1 MDEDFLK
8 DRLDLRKK
16 EGVYRSLTTNKG
28 IDFCSNDYLGIVTN
42 GLIRPDRISQ
52 SAASRF
58 GSTGSRLIS
67 GNSQLCEDTEKLI
80 AEFHQSEAALLFNS
94 GYDANLGLMS
104 CIATRTDTIVYDKLS
119 HASIRDG
126 VSLSP
131 ARSFSFD
138 HNSPNDL
145 KIKLKQASGRVFV
158 VTESLFSMDGDLAPL
173 NELAAICKHHG
184 AFLIVDEAHATG
196 IIGARGEGWV
206 QHCQLE
212 KSCFAR
218 VITFG
223 KALGCHGAAVLGS
236 GSLRDYL
243 VNFSRSFIFTTAMP
257 AVNVSAI
264 AEAYAVFPQLAE
276 ERQKLNSLVRQFQAQ
291 TRSISRTTINTPI
304 QAVMIPG
311 NEKVRKIATAMQV
324 TGLDTRPILSPTVP
338 PGTERIRIVIH
349 SFNTAEQITMLSEEL
364 SKLLR
369 LSVNP

>member
-28 IDFCSNDYLGIVTN
+28 IDFCTNDYLGIVTN
-42 GLIRPDRISQ
+42 GLIRPERINQ
-52 SAASRF
+52 SAAGHF

-67 GNSQLCEDTEKLI
+67 GNSGLFEDTEKLI
-80 AEFHQSEAALLFNS
+80 AEFHHSEAALLYNS
-94 GYDANLGLMS
+94 GYDANLGLIS

-126 VSLSP
+126 IRLSA

-138 HNSPNDL
+138 HNNPDDL
-145 KIKLKQASGRVFV
+145 KSKLKQASGKVFV

-173 NELAAICKHHG
+173 NDLATICDRHG
-184 AFLIVDEAHATG
+184 ALLIVDEAHATG
-196 IIGARGEGWV
+196 IVGARGEGLV
-206 QHCQLE
+206 QHCQLVHA
-212 KSCFAR
+212 CFAR
-218 VITFG
+218 IVTFG
-223 KALGCHGAAVLGS
+223 KALGCHGAAILGS
-236 GSLRDYL
+236 RSLRDYL
-243 VNFSRSFIFTTAMP
+243 VNFSKSFIFTTAMP
-257 AVNVSAI
+257 PINVSAI
-264 AEAYAVFPQLAE
+264 AEAYAVFPQLTE
-276 ERQKLNSLVRQFQAQ
+276 ERLKLNALAKQFRDQ
-291 TRSISRTTINTPI
+291 TKGISGTSTNTPI

-311 NEKVRKIATAMQV
+311 NEMVRKIATALQA

-349 SFNTAEQITMLSEEL
+349 SFNTVQQISVLAEEL

>member
-1 MDEDFLK
+1 MDEDFLNDK
-8 DRLDLRKK
+8 RDLRTK

-42 GLIRPDRISQ
+42 GLIRPDRINQ
-52 SAASRF
+52 ATASHF

-67 GNSQLCEDTEKLI
+67 GNSQLFENTEKLI
-80 AEFHQSEAALLFNS
+80 AEFHQSEAALIFNS
-94 GYDANLGLMS
+94 GYDANLGLIS
-104 CIATRTDTIVYDKLS
+104 CIATRIDTIVYDKLS
-119 HASIRDG
+119 HASLRAGIR
-126 VSLSP
+126 LSA

-138 HNSPNDL
+138 HNSPDDL
-145 KIKLKQASGRVFV
+145 RLKLKQASGRVFV

-173 NELAAICKHHG
+173 NELATICDQYG
-184 AFLIVDEAHATG
+184 ALLIVDEAHATG
-196 IIGARGEGWV
+196 IIGVRGEGWV

-212 KSCFAR
+212 QRCFAR
-218 VITFG
+218 VVTFG

-236 GSLRDYL
+236 RSLRDYL

-257 AVNVSAI
+257 AINVSAI
-264 AEAYAVFPQLAE
+264 AEAYAVFPHLAE
-276 ERQKLNSLVRQFQAQ
+276 ERQKLNSLVKQFRVQ
-291 TRSISRTTINTPI
+291 TRSISSTTMNTPI

-311 NEKVRKIATAMQV
+311 NEQVRKIATALQSR
-324 TGLDTRPILSPTVP
+324 GLDTRPILSPTVP

-349 SFNTAEQITMLSEEL
+349 SFNTAEQITMLAEEL